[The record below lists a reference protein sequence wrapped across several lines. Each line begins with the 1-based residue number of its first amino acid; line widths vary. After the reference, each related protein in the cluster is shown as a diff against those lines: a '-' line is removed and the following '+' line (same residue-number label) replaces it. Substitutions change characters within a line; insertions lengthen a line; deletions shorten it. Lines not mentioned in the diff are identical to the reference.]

1 MKIILARIFDFILI
15 TLTKLFKWIL
25 KFKWSN
31 LHIYLHK
38 INSIFN
44 FIYFLNILK
53 NSLKILKILTM
64 FFGGTTM
71 FLFTEFQYDD
81 FYNYINI
88 IYDNLYNYYKNVIEY
103 IIEKLHNLI
112 SHSPFPIKGGGGSG
126 SKDIPVE
133 KIDDVKDKTIFDSL
147 EEFNENR
154 TDGDTPGAG
163 SAPGTGDD
171 NNSQTKEDYNK
182 SNKTIFLCLAGV
194 LICVGIYYFRD
205 DVSNC
210 SYVIYETLTPSL
222 SPYPAIALPLWE
234 GESPAPLRGGIRRER
249 LQI

>member
-112 SHSPFPIKGGGGSG
+112 SHSPY
-126 SKDIPVE
+126 
-133 KIDDVKDKTIFDSL
+133 
-147 EEFNENR
+147 
-154 TDGDTPGAG
+154 G
-163 SAPGTGDD
+163 SAPHKGRGGV
-171 NNSQTKEDYNK
+171 K
-182 SNKTIFLCLAGV
+182 IFLWKKLMMLKIKQF
-194 LICVGIYYFRD
+194 LI
-205 DVSNC
+205 VSRNLMKIELM
-210 SYVIYETLTPSL
+210 VTLP
-222 SPYPAIALPLWE
+222 E
-234 GESPAPLRGGIRRER
+234 RAPLRELETITTVKLKRIIIN
-249 LQI
+249 QIKQFFYVWLVFLFVLVYIILGMMLATVPM